1 VYVCICHAVSDRQLD
16 DVIAAGART
25 EDEVGELCYAGTGCG
40 GCLDRIC
47 DRLRAADPLH
57 GLEVPASVA

>member
-1 VYVCICHAVSDRQLD
+1 VYACICHAVSMTTLD

-25 EDEVGELCYAGTGCG
+25 EEEVGEACYAGTGCG
-40 GCLDRIC
+40 GCLERIC

-57 GLEVPASVA
+57 GLDLPVSAA

>member
-1 VYVCICHAVSDRQLD
+1 MYACICHAVSDTTLD

-25 EDEVGELCYAGTGCG
+25 EEEVGEACAAGTGCG

-47 DRLRAADPLH
+47 DRLRAVHPLH
-57 GLEVPASVA
+57 GLELPSPVG